1 MISNDG
7 DLQKEIPMTTSK
19 FFSTDPS
26 QPMSLSKMIWM
37 IISIMKV
44 CDGQHIFSY
53 DYGGDYGGFFGSGF
67 PSLFGAPRVR
77 VVVVPVDEVL
87 TYADNAGN
95 ADNGDHGVQLLRS
108 GRA

>member
-1 MISNDG
+1 MIFNDG

-19 FFSTDPS
+19 FSSTDPS
-26 QPMSLSKMIWM
+26 PPMSLSKMIWM

-87 TYADNAGN
+87 TYADNA
-95 ADNGDHGVQLLRS
+95 DNGVQLLRS